1 MSATRKLMAAAL
13 AAATLCTF
21 TVGIGGCATL
31 KPWERGRLMQR
42 CMQGSLDPLETAMDL
57 HVHRTREAIMG
68 AAAGGGASCGCN

>member
-1 MSATRKLMAAAL
+1 MAL
-13 AAATLCTF
+13 P
-21 TVGIGGCATL
+21 GCATVE
-31 KPWERGRLMQR
+31 PWQRGRLMQR